1 MGGQSSVRDR
11 RARSLDA
18 RYELRNPI
26 GAGGMASVWLATDT
40 RLGREVAVKF
50 LSEQFAEDPD
60 FVARFR
66 REARVAAS
74 LQHPNLVAIYDFDA
88 DTHPPYLVMEYVP
101 GDNLSQRLADG
112 QEVDV
117 ERLAIGLLEAL
128 GAIHALG
135 VVHRDIKPHNVLLTP
150 GGEPKLGDFGIA
162 LPRESTSI
170 TQTGQ
175 VLGTARYMAPELLEG
190 EPASPATDI
199 YSTGVLLSECVARS
213 SGASSRVGR
222 AAGRMTAPDP
232 ADRPQTTADALEDVA
247 GRAPVVPPPSTQTMP
262 LPAQAPPPPPVRIHR
277 SGPPPLPGGPRA
289 IAIAGVAL
297 ALVIAAIVMLTAGG
311 GDGELSRGE
320 LRDSGLRPAEP
331 GEAKPEKAAK
341 PEKEPKADT
350 SEPTKAAAE
359 PAASGDGVA
368 LNEEG
373 FALMQSGDY
382 KGAVAVLRRAV
393 DAFPE
398 GTSDINYA
406 YALYNLG
413 HALRLGGDPEAAIP
427 VLEERLRIP
436 NQTDVVRRELDAARA
451 EAD

>member
-40 RLGREVAVKF
+40 RLDREVAVKF
-50 LSEQFAEDPD
+50 LSEQLAEDPD

-88 DTHPPYLVMEYVP
+88 DTNPPYLVMEYVP
-101 GDNLSQRLADG
+101 GDNLSERLADG

-117 ERLAIGLLEAL
+117 ERLAIGLLDAL

-150 GGEPKLGDFGIA
+150 SGEPKLGDFGIA

-199 YSTGVLLSECVARS
+199 YSAGVLLSECVAKS

-247 GRAPVVPPPSTQTMP
+247 GRAPVAHAPSTETLP
-262 LPAQAPPPPPVRIHR
+262 LPAQTPPPPPARIHR
-277 SGPPPLPGGPRA
+277 SGPPPLPGGPRV

-297 ALVIAAIVMLTAGG
+297 ALLVAVIVLLTAGG

-331 GEAKPEKAAK
+331 GEAKPDKAAK
-341 PEKEPKADT
+341 PEKEPKPDSDPMKSA
-350 SEPTKAAAE
+350 PE
-359 PAASGDGVA
+359 PAASGDGAA
-368 LNEEG
+368 LNDEG

-382 KGAVAVLRRAV
+382 EGAVEVLRRAV

-398 GTSDINYA
+398 GTSDITYA

-436 NQTDVVRRELDAARA
+436 NQTDVVRRELEAARA
-451 EAD
+451 AAD